1 MGALKIN
8 RYYMDGPADPARVRI
23 WNRLTR
29 RPIPSFPRTLQIQ
42 TFTGCNADC
51 IFCPY
56 GATSDSQPKG
66 RMPPDL
72 FRRIID
78 EAARHRV
85 RRISPYLMNE
95 PLMDRELFDKIRYI
109 NKAIPR
115 CRVVVTSNG
124 HFLTPPVADSILALG
139 SGLHEL
145 YLSFQGIDRESYGST
160 MRGGM
165 DFDRTLANV
174 NHFIEEQR
182 RRGLDRPKLWITMV
196 DTAVIDARKAV
207 AYWRARGVAS
217 KYTTLEN
224 RGGNIRNAE
233 SFSRT
238 KAMSYYTTCTRL
250 FKQAY
255 IMFNGDMVL
264 CCVDYSREQVLGN
277 ITNRS
282 IQDVWNGPVAREI
295 RRRYLAH
302 EFGGLPLC
310 GNCKIDEVREI
321 ATEAD
326 GTETIGAAE
335 VLEEAQG

>member
-8 RYYMDGPADPARVRI
+8 RYYMDRPGDPARVRL

-29 RPIPSFPRTLQIQ
+29 RPIPSFPRTIQIQ

-66 RMPPDL
+66 RMPPGL

-78 EAARHRV
+78 EAARYRV

-95 PLMDRELFDKIRYI
+95 PLMDRDLFDKVRYI
-109 NKAIPR
+109 HATIPD
-115 CRVVVTSNG
+115 CKVVVTSNG
-124 HFLTPPVADSILALG
+124 HFLTPSVVDALLSLG
-139 SGLHEL
+139 GDLHEL
-145 YLSFQGIDRESYGST
+145 YISFQGIDPDSYGTT
-160 MRGGM
+160 MRGSM

-174 NHFIEEQR
+174 NHFIDEQR

-277 ITNRS
+277 ITDRS
-282 IQDVWNGPVAREI
+282 IHEVWNGPVAREI

-302 EFGGLPLC
+302 EFDGLPLC
-310 GNCKIDEVREI
+310 GNCKIDEVREV
-321 ATEAD
+321 ATEPD
-326 GTETIGAAE
+326 GTVRIGAAE
-335 VLEEAQG
+335 VLEEV

>member
-8 RYYMDGPADPARVRI
+8 RYYMDRPGDPARVRL

-29 RPIPSFPRTLQIQ
+29 RPIPSFPRTIQIQ

-56 GATSDSQPKG
+56 GATSESQPKG
-66 RMPPDL
+66 RMPPEL

-78 EAARHRV
+78 EAARYRV

-95 PLMDRELFDKIRYI
+95 PLMDRDLFDKIRYI
-109 NKAIPR
+109 HATIPD

-124 HFLTPPVADSILALG
+124 HFLTPPVVDALLSLG
-139 SGLHEL
+139 GGLHEL
-145 YLSFQGIDRESYGST
+145 YISFQGIDRESYGTT
-160 MRGGM
+160 MRGSM

-174 NHFIEEQR
+174 NHFIDEQR
-182 RRGLDRPKLWITMV
+182 RRGLDRPKLWVTMV
-196 DTAVIDARKAV
+196 DTAVIDARRAV

-264 CCVDYSREQVLGN
+264 CCVDYSRERVLGN
-277 ITNRS
+277 ITDRS
-282 IQDVWNGPVAREI
+282 IHDVWNGPAAREI

-302 EFGGLPLC
+302 EFEGLPLC
-310 GNCKIDEVREI
+310 GNCKIDEVREV
-321 ATEAD
+321 ATEPD
-326 GTETIGAAE
+326 GTERIGAAE
-335 VLEEAQG
+335 ILEEV